1 MSTFEEVT
9 PPSAVVVRPNRR
21 FLFARLSHVIALGF
35 GAGLSPF
42 APGTVGTLWAW
53 VAFLILSP
61 FLSALQW
68 ALLLAAGFLVGCWA
82 CERTG
87 RDLGRADHGAMVWD
101 EIIAFWLVLLLVP
114 SSIGWQFAAF
124 VAFRFFD
131 AVKPPPVSWADRHF
145 KGGFGVMFD
154 DLVAAGATLFLLAWF
169 K

>member
-9 PPSAVVVRPNRR
+9 PPRALIARPNRR

-53 VAFLILSP
+53 VAYLVLAP
-61 FLSALQW
+61 FLSLPQLGALIVV
-68 ALLLAAGFLVGCWA
+68 GFLLGCWA

-87 RDLGRADHGAMVWD
+87 RDLGKADHGAMVWD
-101 EIIAFWLVLLLVP
+101 EIIAFWAVLLMVP
-114 SSIGWQFAAF
+114 HTVGWQLAAF

-154 DLVAAGATLFLLAWF
+154 DLVAGAMALFVLAWF